1 MAVSAQDLY
10 RELQKL
16 RKKPI
21 EMNQKRK
28 KKIVCQI
35 EEEIFILYLLPS
47 LFGNLFFF
55 PLHRSSSLLQPWKI
69 YLRPATHVHQSTED
83 FKSVRTF
90 FLGCC

>member
-47 LFGNLFFF
+47 LFGNLFFSLYTEAPPF
-55 PLHRSSSLLQPWKI
+55 SSPGKYI
-69 YLRPATHVHQSTED
+69 
-83 FKSVRTF
+83 
-90 FLGCC
+90 